1 MSTCVN
7 VASQQLMK
15 RPGPAGERKPLCLPG
30 KNLLVR
36 FFCFFDMTVTSFPVR
51 CMRPR
56 VEDESSESSFRVF
69 HCDEFTSAAAK

>member
-36 FFCFFDMTVTSFPVR
+36 FFCFFDMTVMWAGGVVPSLPLYASPSR
-51 CMRPR
+51 GRI
-56 VEDESSESSFRVF
+56 FRVF
-69 HCDEFTSAAAK
+69 LPSLPLR